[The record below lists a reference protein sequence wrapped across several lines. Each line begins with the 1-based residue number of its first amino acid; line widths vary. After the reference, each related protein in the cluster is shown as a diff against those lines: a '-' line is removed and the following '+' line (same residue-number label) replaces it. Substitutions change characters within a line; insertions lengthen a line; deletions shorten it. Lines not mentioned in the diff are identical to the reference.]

1 MRIAFA
7 ECALDLATRQ
17 LLRGGREM
25 PVPPKAFDLLALL
38 VGERPRALSKKEIH
52 ERLWPGTF
60 VTQSNLSSLMADL
73 RTALGDDAREPRYVR
88 TVHGFGY
95 AFCGAV
101 EETAATEPPSR
112 KAHAGFRLFCQDREI
127 ALREG
132 ENLLGRT
139 DDTAVWID
147 SATVSRRH
155 ARLLVERGRVVLE
168 DLGSRNG
175 TWVRGERV
183 IAPVELRDGEEFRVG
198 RVPVTLRAV
207 RVAGSTRSSTRS

>member
-1 MRIAFA
+1 VRIAFA

-17 LLRGGREM
+17 LFRGGQEV

-38 VGERPRALSKKEIH
+38 VAERPRAVSKREIH

-73 RTALGDDAREPRYVR
+73 RTALDDDAREPRYVR
-88 TVHGFGY
+88 TVHRFGY
-95 AFCGAV
+95 AFCGGVDGPAGKG
-101 EETAATEPPSR
+101 PR
-112 KAHAGFRLFCQDREI
+112 NAHAGFRLFCQDREI

-132 ENLLGRT
+132 ENILGRT
-139 DDTAVWID
+139 EDTAVWID

-155 ARLLVERGRVVLE
+155 ARLLVERGCVVLE

-175 TWVRGERV
+175 TWVHDARI
-183 IAPVELRDGEEFRVG
+183 IAPVELRDGDEFRVG
-198 RVPVTLRAV
+198 RVPVMLRAV